1 MNAHMSAADIH
12 EQISDKAGLTAM
24 LNTAMVKQHLS
35 ARGVHK
41 SIRVARTIADLDL
54 SEQIKDIHLA
64 EALSYRHYLTGMLH
78 SG

>member
-1 MNAHMSAADIH
+1 
-12 EQISDKAGLTAM
+12 M

-35 ARGVHK
+35 ARGVYK

-54 SEQIKDIHLA
+54 SEDKDIHLA
-64 EALSYRHYLTGMLH
+64 EALSYRHHLTGMLH